1 MVIVAMEYMRI
12 RPVIVAME
20 YIRGYDTLLKIQL
33 RIPVEGKVLENCIE
47 ECICDGCNTGD
58 IVSEQNRRIL
68 EFTMNI
74 RSLVWDSKR
83 KRMLVYDTE
92 SSIFALQWSGKDY
105 RAKARKMIV
114 QKC

>member
-47 ECICDGCNTGD
+47 ECICDDCNTGD
-58 IVSEQNRRIL
+58 IVSERNRRIL
-68 EFTMNI
+68 
-74 RSLVWDSKR
+74 DS
-83 KRMLVYDTE
+83 
-92 SSIFALQWSGKDY
+92 
-105 RAKARKMIV
+105 
-114 QKC
+114 